1 MNKICVYAIA
11 KNEEKNVEKW
21 VTSMRPADHI
31 VVLDTGSTDKTV
43 ELLSFLGVEV
53 HQKIYDEFRFDT
65 ARNDSLALVPDEYN
79 IRVCTDLDEFWES
92 SDWADV
98 LRENWDEE
106 KPRVLYRY
114 IWSHTETGEN
124 GKEFVL
130 NKIHG
135 KDPNLIW
142 DGIVHEHLTDKVTH
156 SRMFYNFI
164 DLRDKLVLHHFPD
177 YTRDKTFYLDL
188 VKKRV
193 KEHPEDHQ
201 AWFLWGNEEKAK
213 GSIEEA
219 LHAYQYLIDNAD
231 SFPELDIWEK
241 ASLYY
246 NVGYCHLRL
255 NNDALSAMQS
265 FCRGIAENKYYKDN
279 YLGLGDILI
288 CSGLYDMAIGV
299 LTEGL
304 NIEQPVRG
312 WMDDVIVW
320 SYGFYNLLSIAYTQK
335 GEHDKALGYAAKALS
350 FEPSH
355 PFLQEKYQ
363 ECLNNL

>member
-21 VTSMRPADHI
+21 VESMSPADHI
-31 VVLDTGSTDKTV
+31 IVLDTGSTDKTV
-43 ELLSFLGVEV
+43 ELLSSLGVEV

-92 SDWADV
+92 SNWADV

-106 KPRVLYRY
+106 KPRVIYKY
-114 IWSHTETGEN
+114 VWSHTENGN

-135 KDPNLIW
+135 KDPNLFW
-142 DGIVHEHLTDKVTH
+142 DGIVHEHLMDRLTH
-156 SRMFYNFI
+156 SRQFSKFI

-177 YTRDKTFYLDL
+177 YQRDKKFYLDL
-188 VKKRV
+188 IKKRV
-193 KEHPEDHQ
+193 QENPNDHQ

-219 LHAYQYLIDNAD
+219 LKAYSYVLEHADD
-231 SFPELDIWEK
+231 FPELDIWEK

-246 NVGYCHLRL
+246 NVGYCYLRT
-255 NNDALSAMQS
+255 NKAIDGMNS
-265 FCRGIAENKYYKDN
+265 FCKGIAENKYYKDN
-279 YLGLGDILI
+279 YLGLGDVLV

-299 LTEGL
+299 LEEGL
-304 NIEQPVRG
+304 KAEQPIRG
-312 WMDDVIVW
+312 WMDDPLSW
-320 SYGFYNLLSIAYTQK
+320 SYGFYNLLSIAYSK
-335 GEHDKALGYAAKALS
+335 KNEHDKALGYAAKALS
-350 FEPSH
+350 YEPSN
-355 PFLQEKYQ
+355 PFLQQRYT
-363 ECLNNL
+363 ECLSEL